1 VREAAAAL
9 GVSEGLVRKWLPELP
24 HALARML
31 KPFGIHPER
40 GRVGTANPVSVYTR
54 ASFEPV
60 WERYFPYPPRR
71 ETDTTQ
77 TVRLSGESP
86 TRRLSMSKG
95 PPPINFSTRLALR
108 PAECAVALGVCERTL
123 RRWMRDE
130 RLPFFRVERGVFIPS
145 AELERWMHDRIE
157 SEQATTKLADEI
169 LNDF

>member
-1 VREAAAAL
+1 M
-9 GVSEGLVRKWLPELP
+9 GVS
-24 HALARML
+24 
-31 KPFGIHPER
+31 
-40 GRVGTANPVSVYTR
+40 
-54 ASFEPV
+54 
-60 WERYFPYPPRR
+60 
-71 ETDTTQ
+71 

-157 SEQATTKLADEI
+157 SEQATTETCPMAVTAVRQMGKEPHNQARNTLRALVLHHRPGVWQQTNCPTSRKSDPLKRNRAHSLARNQGD
-169 LNDF
+169 

>member
-1 VREAAAAL
+1 M
-9 GVSEGLVRKWLPELP
+9 GVS
-24 HALARML
+24 
-31 KPFGIHPER
+31 
-40 GRVGTANPVSVYTR
+40 
-54 ASFEPV
+54 
-60 WERYFPYPPRR
+60 
-71 ETDTTQ
+71 

-95 PPPINFSTRLALR
+95 PPPIDFSTRLALR